1 MPLTKKD
8 LENFLWKQPTE
19 CEQRGLALNS
29 AFYRHGRRYQNLSLG
44 SYGKVS
50 LVHAQYWP
58 SDGSFWLQASV
69 FTIGSITRDTYEQ
82 GRRLQTALHDSL
94 ERANH
99 AAGITGPICVDILL
113 IGREVDTSATFLST
127 LKIDKSCRAF
137 TYEHSVAGLRFKDVC
152 KSWTLVGA
160 EPIPVV
166 ANLTSDLRLL
176 RQERI
181 EIEQAKQAGQL
192 RQAAQ
197 PTSSD
202 YVPALTITSEGVL
215 VNWDLW
221 PGQQEGGDNE

>member
-8 LENFLWKQPTE
+8 IETFLWKQPAE

-44 SYGKVS
+44 AHGKVS

-58 SDGSFWLQASV
+58 PDSSFWLQAIV
-69 FTIGSITRDTYEQ
+69 ITIGGITRDIYEQ
-82 GRRLQTALHDSL
+82 GRRIQTALHDSL

-99 AAGITGPICVDILL
+99 AAGIKGRICVDFLL
-113 IGREVDTSATFLST
+113 IGRAVDTSAAFLST

-137 TYEHSVAGLRFKDVC
+137 TYEHSVAGLRFEDVC
-152 KSWTLVGA
+152 KNWTLVGA

-181 EIEQAKQAGQL
+181 EIEQAQQVEQQ

-221 PGQQEGGDNE
+221 PGQEEGGQDE